1 MCLCMIVA
9 PHCMSVC
16 SDLWVGSVGLPSGS
30 AIHFPCQEVCR
41 RGTMPSSGCGMH
53 GQLQLPQP
61 KPQPRQ
67 APPPTQVW
75 NSPLKHILRMCKAL
89 QQLKSGRQDE
99 NAHGQGTENELM
111 NSYRRN
117 LRTAAEGE
125 GLSPLVA
132 TVIYLCLPWV
142 FLIFLSSCFSTWSL
156 GPTLSFSRSLS
167 SRNHGSLLMPEGP

>member
-1 MCLCMIVA
+1 
-9 PHCMSVC
+9 
-16 SDLWVGSVGLPSGS
+16 
-30 AIHFPCQEVCR
+30 
-41 RGTMPSSGCGMH
+41 MH
-53 GQLQLPQP
+53 
-61 KPQPRQ
+61 
-67 APPPTQVW
+67 
-75 NSPLKHILRMCKAL
+75 M
-89 QQLKSGRQDE
+89 
-99 NAHGQGTENELM
+99 GQGTENELM